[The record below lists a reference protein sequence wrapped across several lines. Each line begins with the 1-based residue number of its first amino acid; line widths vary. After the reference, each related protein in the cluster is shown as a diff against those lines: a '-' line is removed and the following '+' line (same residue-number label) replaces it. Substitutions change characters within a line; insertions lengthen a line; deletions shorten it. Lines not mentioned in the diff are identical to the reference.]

1 MEVTH
6 IVWTILAGIAV
17 ASGILWYNRRFLGA
31 FVHKLIEIDATSP
44 ETAVTMEEL
53 HCKESAPLKNA
64 LREDGALHDAILTTE
79 EEPPRYY
86 IAPKKL
92 PMLKAKYR
100 KENASVFSVILII
113 CLLIVVGVLFAVLYP
128 IVSDFAQSLL
138 NR

>member
-1 MEVTH
+1 MEITH

-31 FVHKLIEIDATSP
+31 FVHKLIEIDATTP
-44 ETAVTMEEL
+44 ETAVTIEEL
-53 HCKESAPLKNA
+53 HLAQSAPLKNA
-64 LREDGALHDAILTTE
+64 LREDGTLHDSILSTD

-100 KENASVFSVILII
+100 KENASIFSVILII
-113 CLLIVVGVLFAVLYP
+113 CLLIVTGVLFTVLYP

-138 NR
+138 NK